1 MLTNLEWIVIG
12 IKRIKEDYNCYMD
25 TVVFAF
31 PQGNDMLKR
40 LQTIEFEMALAI
52 RDIFER
58 NNVRYVIEYGS
69 LLGAVRHGGFIP
81 WDDDFDYVVFEE
93 DYERASEALR
103 RELPSKYL
111 LHDKE
116 SDPNYFYSFSKV
128 RHLNSLAI
136 EEGFTDNLKYKG
148 ISIDLFKGNVEKNNK
163 FARRLF
169 LAKSHVRSHWN
180 KFHSKP
186 NALDLVKTIINC
198 GKLFYFAVVH
208 AITPNIDYLHR
219 SPETDQYFIPL
230 DKYLPFSK
238 VMFNGVE
245 FPAPHDPEFVLTD
258 MYGDWRK
265 TPKNIV
271 FHLQRL
277 EIYDD

>member
-1 MLTNLEWIVIG
+1 
-12 IKRIKEDYNCYMD
+12 
-25 TVVFAF
+25 
-31 PQGNDMLKR
+31 MLKR
-40 LQTIEFEMALAI
+40 LQSIEFEMALAI

-58 NNVRYVIEYGS
+58 NGIRYVIEYGS

-81 WDDDFDYVVFEE
+81 WDDDFDYVVFED
-93 DYERASEALR
+93 DYEKASKFLRA
-103 RELPSKYL
+103 ELPNKYI

-128 RHLNSLAI
+128 RHLNSVAI

-148 ISIDLFKGNVEKNNK
+148 VSIDLFKGNVEKNNR

-169 LAKSHVRSHWN
+169 LAKNHSRSHWN
-180 KFHSKP
+180 KFRNQRKVSE
-186 NALDLVKTIINC
+186 LMKTIVGL
-198 GKLFYFAVVH
+198 GKLLMFGVAH
-208 AITPNIDYLHR
+208 AITPKTDYLHR

-238 VMFNGVE
+238 VLFNGVE
-245 FPAPHDPEFVLTD
+245 FPAPHDTEYVLTD
-258 MYGDWRK
+258 MYGDWREP
-265 TPKNIV
+265 PKRIS

-277 EIYDD
+277 EIYED

>member
-1 MLTNLEWIVIG
+1 
-12 IKRIKEDYNCYMD
+12 MD
-25 TVVFAF
+25 FQF

-40 LQTIEFEMALAI
+40 LQAIEFEMALAI

-58 NNVRYVIEYGS
+58 NHVRYVIEYGS

-93 DYERASEALR
+93 DYEKASEALR
-103 RELPSKYL
+103 RELPSKYIL
-111 LHDKE
+111 QDKE

-148 ISIDLFKGNVEKNNK
+148 ISIDLFKGNVEQNNR

-169 LAKSHVRSHWN
+169 LAKSHTKSHWN
-180 KFHSKP
+180 KFLSQKK
-186 NALDLVKTIINC
+186 ASELVKTFVHF
-198 GKLFYFAVVH
+198 GKALGLGVAH
-208 AITPNIDYLHR
+208 AITPKTAYFHK
-219 SPETDQYFIPL
+219 SPDTDQYFIPL
-230 DKYLPFSK
+230 DEYLPLSK
-238 VMFNGVE
+238 VVFDGEE
-245 FPAPHDPEFVLTD
+245 FSAPHNPEYVLTD
-258 MYGDWRK
+258 RYGKWRE
-265 TPKNIV
+265 TPKHIV
-271 FHLQRL
+271 FHLQKL

>member
-1 MLTNLEWIVIG
+1 
-12 IKRIKEDYNCYMD
+12 MD
-25 TVVFAF
+25 FQF

-40 LQTIEFEMALAI
+40 LQAIEFEMALVI

-103 RELPSKYL
+103 RELPSKYI

-136 EEGFTDNLKYKG
+136 EEGFTDNFKYKG
-148 ISIDLFKGNVEKNNK
+148 ISIDLFKGNIERNNR

-169 LAKSHVRSHWN
+169 LAKSHAKSHWN
-180 KFHSKP
+180 NFRSKKKILEL
-186 NALDLVKTIINC
+186 AKTIGNL
-198 GKLFYFAVVH
+198 GKVFGFGVAH
-208 AITPNIDYLHR
+208 AITPKTDYFHK
-219 SPETDQYFIPL
+219 SPDTDQYFIPL
-230 DKYLPFSK
+230 DKYLPLSK
-238 VMFNGVE
+238 VVFEGEE
-245 FPAPHDPEFVLTD
+245 FFAPNDPDFVLTD
-258 MYGDWRK
+258 RYGKWRE

-271 FHLQRL
+271 FHLQKL
-277 EIYDD
+277 EIYNA

>member
-1 MLTNLEWIVIG
+1 MLLGWIVIG
-12 IKRIKEDYNCYMD
+12 IKRIKEGYNCRMD
-25 TVVFAF
+25 PVEFTF
-31 PQGNDMLKR
+31 PQGNDILKR
-40 LQTIEFEMALAI
+40 LQAIEFEMALAI

-58 NNVRYVIEYGS
+58 NNIRYVIEYGS

-93 DYERASEALR
+93 DYGRASEALR
-103 RELPSKYL
+103 QELPSKYI

-116 SDPNYFYSFSKV
+116 SDPKYFYSFSKV
-128 RHLNSLAI
+128 RHLNSIAL
-136 EEGFTDNLKYKG
+136 EDGFTDDLKYKG
-148 ISIDLFKGNVEKNNK
+148 ISIDLFKGKVEKNNK
-163 FARRLF
+163 YARRLF

-180 KFHSKP
+180 KFRSKP
-186 NALDLVKTIINC
+186 DASELVKTILNC
-198 GKLFYFAVVH
+198 GKLIAFCVAH
-208 AITPNIDYLHR
+208 AITPKIDYLHR

-245 FPAPHDPEFVLTD
+245 FPAPHDTEFVLTD

-265 TPKNIV
+265 PPQKVT
-271 FHLQRL
+271 FHLQKL
-277 EIYDD
+277 EIYED

>member
-1 MLTNLEWIVIG
+1 
-12 IKRIKEDYNCYMD
+12 MD
-25 TVVFAF
+25 PVDFTF

-40 LQTIEFEMALAI
+40 LQSIEFEMALAI

-58 NNVRYVIEYGS
+58 NNIRYVIEYGS

-93 DYERASEALR
+93 DYEKASEALR
-103 RELPSKYL
+103 TELPTKYV
-111 LHDKE
+111 LHDRK

-128 RHLNSLAI
+128 RHLNSVAI

-148 ISIDLFKGNVEKNNK
+148 ISIDLFKGNIEKNNRY
-163 FARRLF
+163 ARRLF
-169 LAKSHVRSHWN
+169 LAKSHTRSHWN
-180 KFHSKP
+180 KFRGQLKISE
-186 NALDLVKTIINC
+186 LMKTIVGLGNQL
-198 GKLFYFAVVH
+198 GFGVAH
-208 AITPNIDYLHR
+208 AITPKTDYLHR

-245 FPAPHDPEFVLTD
+245 FPAPHDTEYVLAD
-258 MYGDWRK
+258 MYGDWREPPRK
-265 TPKNIV
+265 IV
-271 FHLQRL
+271 FHLQKL
-277 EIYDD
+277 EIYED